1 MRKSTPVADMVALAD
16 ARQAVRYE
24 QPNRTAAY
32 AIVLALLAYGLWPHI
47 SPYIPDSINPA
58 PIASP
63 FGDSV
68 DGLHVMLVYPTEGN
82 LTREQDIVVNSTR
95 LRELVDRDKFR
106 ALDPDTEFQP
116 TEKLWADTMA
126 KFKTAM
132 PGKLFGIV
140 VGNKGKGGTITDFPA
155 TEDAAAELLNKYK

>member
-1 MRKSTPVADMVALAD
+1 
-16 ARQAVRYE
+16 
-24 QPNRTAAY
+24 
-32 AIVLALLAYGLWPHI
+32 
-47 SPYIPDSINPA
+47 
-58 PIASP
+58 
-63 FGDSV
+63 
-68 DGLHVMLVYPTEGN
+68 MLVYPTEGN